1 MALQVNG
8 TEVSSVTLNGNVLDK
23 VTVNGTTVWENWKET
38 TGTLKSTSKSWG
50 PYAIWSDINIIPMQI
65 QTRWWWAGSG
75 SGPTA
80 SFKLTFYFADGT
92 TGTQSF
98 SGSGRDT
105 TVTTNIS
112 VENQKP
118 CTKIVL
124 NGSDTVGAGVSK
136 GWSDNYPYFT
146 KWKQK
151 G

>member
-1 MALQVNG
+1 MICKGNAEPSNFKLGSLQISKICKG
-8 TEVSSVTLNGNVLDK
+8 LVTL
-23 VTVNGTTVWENWKET
+23 WENWKET
-38 TGTLKSTSKSWG
+38 TGALTSTSKSWG
-50 PYAIWSDINIIPMQI
+50 PYAIWSDVNIIPMQI
-65 QTRWWWAGSG
+65 QTRWNWAGSG

-118 CTKIVL
+118 CTKIIL